1 MIISLIGMMGSGK
14 STIAKLLV
22 DRLCFQLVDT
32 DSLIVEK
39 ENLSINDIFENK
51 GEEYFRKLESKILS
65 DVLSIDNSVISTGGG
80 IVKNESNILLL
91 KEKSIVFYL
100 KADENVL
107 YERVKA
113 NNERPLL
120 HTDDIFSK
128 IKILLSE
135 RKEKYELAHYVI
147 DANQEPNK
155 IVDEII
161 EKLS

>member
-1 MIISLIGMMGSGK
+1 MIISLIGMMGCGK
-14 STIAKLLV
+14 STIAKLLS
-22 DRLCFQLVDT
+22 DRLCFQLLDT
-32 DSLIVEK
+32 DSLIVNR
-39 ENLSINDIFENK
+39 ENQSINEIFQNK
-51 GEEYFRKLESKILS
+51 GEGYFRHLESEILTE
-65 DVLSIDNSVISTGGG
+65 VLAVDNSVISTGGG
-80 IVKNESNILLL
+80 IVKSEANILLL

>member
-1 MIISLIGMMGSGK
+1 MIISLIGMMGCGK
-14 STIAKLLV
+14 STVAKLLS
-22 DRLCFQLVDT
+22 DRLCFQLLDT
-32 DSLIVEK
+32 DSLIVNR
-39 ENLSINDIFENK
+39 ENQSINEIFQNK
-51 GEEYFRKLESKILS
+51 GEGYFRHLESEILTE
-65 DVLSIDNSVISTGGG
+65 VLAVDNSVISTGGG
-80 IVKNESNILLL
+80 IVKSEANILLL